1 MKLDSRDISERR
13 RGEGEREEGNEFVL
27 FRCAAARFSVI
38 VGGDARLRASVSLI
52 ISGRLSL
59 LSTFFWRRWV
69 LKGILYLCKGNINDH

>member
-38 VGGDARLRASVSLI
+38 VGGDARLRASESNYFRSPVAAFD
-52 ISGRLSL
+52 
-59 LSTFFWRRWV
+59 FFLEEMDFKRDFIFMQRE
-69 LKGILYLCKGNINDH
+69 Y